1 MSYSSSRHSSSSSK
15 SGSWKRRSSGVSENR
30 AQSTPNKKSPKDATP
45 DLKQRAITSYFGAKP
60 PSSPFLPKSN
70 SSIASVKHN
79 GLHVSSQSPKPASA
93 SESTQSSLESTQV
106 ITILDDESN
115 DETDSQ
121 ATVVVEELE
130 PLMSQLLEES
140 QHGSASSLALY
151 YTDEIDD
158 MLQYYDIDAALSLHR
173 FKQAPQ
179 AENESQEASSVPT
192 ASSEPSYHLSNFMAI
207 LRVVEEK
214 DSHLF
219 SSEEKAV
226 MRELR
231 GSTVDEQ
238 RLFSRLLYRKGPWFQ
253 TSKLEY
259 ADISDMKKT
268 LVGLIAAG
276 VLEEPSGV
284 LDVLPALSN
293 TQLRQ
298 LTRSSSSL
306 KREQLLSVASKWV
319 STQRTVDGRAIK
331 IPKEIGQCVRI
342 REFVDILFKR
352 VHRLF
357 FLNQV
362 EDQSTLIMIHTGQL
376 KFPTYLIPSRE
387 SKKEHK
393 DRWVHDSVCSYELS
407 TSFTRDEDVGPT
419 PPGSPN
425 SSQRDLKDFLFPST
439 ENSGFSSMRASE
451 ELENVAILR
460 SVGFHSVFKNRIDLD
475 EYEDALAM
483 SHNLMQLLGSD
494 IDVDNDTTD
503 NHKRAKQ
510 MPNVRN
516 LNDPAI
522 LAAAMRLVED
532 AVFKYQLKKSELDAN
547 DGRSIDEDPNLPLG
561 SHLFLK
567 RFTAMWV
574 YTSIIWVGVSLLE
587 RQKKYKEAITYL
599 KLLLDQFEVNRGRRG
614 DWWIRLI
621 FDVSHLKETEH
632 AVELCCTA
640 IQDENC
646 RPQHLLKL
654 YDKLRILIKTKLRET
669 AKDEKEVEKRRK
681 ADERLRKKRRKGD
694 NEEDEV
700 EFKSPPRIKK
710 AASAIIELDE
720 DEEEHVPPKPMETPK
735 KSTRPKRGSRA
746 KVSASASPEPDTDLT
761 SPVPSTPSTAS
772 PSSPTSPTVRQ
783 EAKERRGNLAVPIP
797 LPGDD
802 FLAATQEILPAAPKV
817 EIDKV
822 IPGRSRNAS
831 PDHPLSPPALRY
843 TSPIRYRS
851 PERSMS
857 SSPAAS
863 PLSPVKAENGRLSSA
878 ILDFDL
884 ADYDEEEI
892 EAIAEIPPEILEE
905 MKALSVPLPQKLN
918 EGTIETIYGKKQT
931 LANSPSGWGNKSV
944 FVGAD
949 GSHVGVEE
957 YSLQHYKQNGW
968 TKGQHC
974 EGTRLDFRAFEQHL
988 KCEPSSFEQRTLTD
1002 PLNPMLEPSRQR
1014 FLCAFHF
1021 AVLGH
1026 HLRLHDPLCLPNAL
1040 SRRSPRHDDGHVLHI
1055 AQEGH

>member
-1 MSYSSSRHSSSSSK
+1 MPIGMITATPKQVDFLELRFSPPTTVFLATWLSMSYSSSRHSSSSSK

-30 AQSTPNKKSPKDATP
+30 SQGTPNKKASKDATP

-60 PSSPFLPKSN
+60 PTSPFLPKSN
-70 SSIASVKHN
+70 SSIPSVKQN
-79 GLHVSSQSPKPASA
+79 GLHITSPSPRPVSA
-93 SESTQSSLESTQV
+93 SESTQSSLEATQV
-106 ITILDDESN
+106 ITIFDDEPN

-121 ATVVVEELE
+121 ATVVIEELE

-140 QHGSASSLALY
+140 QHGSAASFALY
-151 YTDEIDD
+151 YTDEVDD

-179 AENESQEASSVPT
+179 AEDESQDTSVAPT
-192 ASSEPSYHLSNFMAI
+192 ASSEPSYYLSNFMAI
-207 LRVVEEK
+207 LKVVEEK

-219 SSEEKAV
+219 SDEEKTV

-268 LVGLIAAG
+268 IAGLLAAG
-276 VLEEPSGV
+276 VLEEPTGV

-293 TQLRQ
+293 PQLRQ
-298 LTRSSSSL
+298 LTRASSSM
-306 KREQLLSVASKWV
+306 KREQLLSIASRWVA
-319 STQRTVDGRAIK
+319 TQRTVDGRAIK
-331 IPKEIGQCVRI
+331 IPKDIGQCIRI

-376 KFPTYLIPSRE
+376 KFPTYLIPPRDP
-387 SKKEHK
+387 KQEHK

-407 TSFTRDEDVGPT
+407 TSFTRDEDIGPT

-475 EYEDALAM
+475 EYEEALAM
-483 SHNLMQLLGSD
+483 SHNLMQLLGSE

-503 NHKRAKQ
+503 NHKRQKQ

-522 LAAAMRLVED
+522 LASAMRIVED
-532 AVFKYQLKKSELDAN
+532 SVLKYQLKKSELDST
-547 DGRSIDEDPNLPLG
+547 DGHSVDEDPSLPLG

-632 AVELCCTA
+632 AIELCCTA
-640 IQDENC
+640 IRDENC

-654 YDKLRILIKTKLRET
+654 YDKLRILIKTRLRES
-669 AKDEKEVEKRRK
+669 AKDEKEIEKRRK
-681 ADERLRKKRRKGD
+681 ADERLRKKRRKGED
-694 NEEDEV
+694 EEDEA
-700 EFKSPPRIKK
+700 EFKSSPRIKK
-710 AASAIIELDE
+710 AASAIIDLDDE
-720 DEEEHVPPKPMETPK
+720 DEAEVPLTPMETPK
-735 KSTRPKRGSRA
+735 KSARSKRGSRA
-746 KVSASASPEPDTDLT
+746 KAAASVSPDADISPT
-761 SPVPSTPSTAS
+761 PSTPSTVAS
-772 PSSPTSPTVRQ
+772 NSPVSPTYRQ
-783 EAKERRGNLAVPIP
+783 DAKGRRGNLAVPIP

-802 FLAATQEILPAAPKV
+802 FLAATQEILPTTPKV
-817 EIDKV
+817 EIDKI
-822 IPGRSRNAS
+822 IPGRSRNVS
-831 PDHPLSPPALRY
+831 PDLPLSPPALRY
-843 TSPIRYRS
+843 TSPVRYRS
-851 PERSMS
+851 PERPMS
-857 SSPAAS
+857 SSSTTNTP
-863 PLSPVKAENGRLSSA
+863 SPVKSEHISGLPPTAL
-878 ILDFDL
+878 LDFDL
-884 ADYDEEEI
+884 ADYEEEND
-892 EAIAEIPPEILEE
+892 AIAEIPPEILEE
-905 MKALSVPLPQKLN
+905 MSALNVPLPQKLN
-918 EGTIETIYGKKQT
+918 EGVIETIYGKKQT

-944 FVGAD
+944 FIGAD

-957 YSLQHYKQNGW
+957 FSLQYYKQHGW
-968 TKGQHC
+968 SKGLHC
-974 EGTRLDFRAFEQHL
+974 EGTQKKDSCLSSNRIAMHFKFDFTR
-988 KCEPSSFEQRTLTD
+988 
-1002 PLNPMLEPSRQR
+1002 MLM
-1014 FLCAFHF
+1014 
-1021 AVLGH
+1021 
-1026 HLRLHDPLCLPNAL
+1026 N
-1040 SRRSPRHDDGHVLHI
+1040 
-1055 AQEGH
+1055 